1 MGSEMCIRDSDRLW
15 CVTKSYSGVYHEVDH
30 KGDTLR
36 RWLKDLMSE
45 VGIDPRFTGGSTR
58 QAASS
63 KAIDDGWEPAAVLQ
77 VGRWKSYAMWNRFY
91 NRSVLKHQP
100 GPTALN
106 IR

>member
-1 MGSEMCIRDSDRLW
+1 M
-15 CVTKSYSGVYHEVDH
+15 T
-30 KGDTLR
+30 
-36 RWLKDLMSE
+36 E
-45 VGIDPRFTGGSTR
+45 VGIDPRFTGGSVR

-77 VGRWKSYAMWNRFY
+77 VGRWKSCAMWNRFY
-91 NRSVLKHQP
+91 NRSVLKHSP

>member
-1 MGSEMCIRDSDRLW
+1 MYVCMYVWTIRA
-15 CVTKSYSGVYHEVDH
+15 DH

-36 RWLKDLMSE
+36 RWLKDLMTE
-45 VGIDPRFTGGSTR
+45 VGIDPRFTGGSVR

-63 KAIDDGWEPAAVLQ
+63 KAIDEGWEPAAVLQ
-77 VGRWKSYAMWNRFY
+77 VGSASGWRNRSY
-91 NRSVLKHQP
+91 NRSVLKHSP